1 MKYVII
7 LGDGMADLPCPELNG
22 KTPLQ
27 AANCPVFDQIAQK
40 GRVGLAKNVPE
51 AYLPGSDVANLSV
64 MGYDPSRYYTGRSPL
79 EAVSMGIDMQEN
91 DMAFRCNLVTL
102 SAPIGSPDCRMEDYS
117 AGEISSADAK
127 VLIEAIQEKLGEKH
141 KNFYPGVSYRH
152 LLVWKNAPSQVEFTP
167 PHDFSKQLV
176 TEQNLPQGDDA
187 EIFLQMLKQSWEIL
201 HQHPIN
207 QKRMAQGLNP
217 ANSLWFWGA
226 GQKPFLPDFQQEYG
240 LQGGI
245 ISAVDLLKG
254 IGICA
259 GMQVLEVP
267 GITGNIHTN
276 FAGKAQA
283 AIAAL
288 QAGLDLVYLHVEAPD
303 EAGHQ
308 GNLDLKIQAIEAI
321 DQQIAAPILEYLES
335 QGDYRLLVLPDH
347 PTPVSLL
354 THTRDPIPFALCGRN
369 IQPDLAQ
376 QYDESTA
383 AASGL
388 FLEEGFRLMGKFVQ
402 S

>member
-1 MKYVII
+1 
-7 LGDGMADLPCPELNG
+7 MADLPCPELNG

-27 AANCPVFDQIAQK
+27 AADCPVLDQIAQK

-91 DMAFRCNLVTL
+91 DLAFRCNLVTL

-117 AGEISSADAK
+117 AGEISSEDARI
-127 VLIEAIQEKLGEKH
+127 LIEAVQEKMGGNK
-141 KNFYPGVSYRH
+141 KNFYSGVSYRH
-152 LLVWKNAPSQVEFTP
+152 LLIWENAPARVEFTP
-167 PHDFSKQLV
+167 PHDFSRQPV
-176 TEQNLPQGDDA
+176 TEQNLPKGEDS
-187 EIFLQMLKQSWEIL
+187 EVFLQMLRQSWEIL
-201 HQHPIN
+201 NQHPIN
-207 QKRMAQGLNP
+207 QKRQAAGLNP

-226 GQKPFLPDFQQEYG
+226 GKKPFLPDFQQEYG

-276 FAGKAQA
+276 FSGKAKA

-288 QAGLDLVYLHVEAPD
+288 KDGLDLVYLHVEAPD

-308 GNLDLKIQAIEAI
+308 GNLALKIQAIEAI
-321 DQQIAAPILEYLES
+321 DHQIAAPVLEYLES

-354 THTRDPIPFALCGRN
+354 THTRDPIPFALCGSN
-369 IQPDLAQ
+369 IQPDSAR
-376 QYDESTA
+376 QYDEKTA

-388 FLEEGFRLMGKFVQ
+388 LLEKGFHLMRKFITL
-402 S
+402 